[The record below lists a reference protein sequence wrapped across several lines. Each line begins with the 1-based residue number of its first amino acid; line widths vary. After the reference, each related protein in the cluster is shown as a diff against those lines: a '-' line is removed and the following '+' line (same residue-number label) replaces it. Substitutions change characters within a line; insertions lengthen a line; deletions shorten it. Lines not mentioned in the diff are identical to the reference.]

1 MYIGQ
6 EISPIPIE
14 GQVGENVTITCR
26 GRFPGEAV
34 NNALQVERANGVL
47 ERYVEAPEVAGRIF
61 RLSDVDDL
69 TTYSLGPLMP
79 SDNGTV
85 LVCSV
90 DTLISNRSTITVMC
104 KYFEMLLLGR
114 VLIMLIS
121 FRQAITDPI

>member
-1 MYIGQ
+1 M
-6 EISPIPIE
+6 
-14 GQVGENVTITCR
+14 
-26 GRFPGEAV
+26 

-90 DTLISNRSTITVMC
+90 DTFVSNRSTVTVIC
-104 KYFEMLLLGR
+104 KYNLTHC
-114 VLIMLIS
+114 LIIICLHRGKS
-121 FRQAITDPI
+121 NFKHV